1 MCIKIVCMIGATT
14 TYNVNVKTIYDL
26 DWNFSAMEVE
36 LNMKNEFKK

>member
-14 TYNVNVKTIYDL
+14 IYNVNVKTIYDL